1 MADQTVTLNRKAMHD
16 YEILERYEAG
26 IALTGSEIKS
36 VRAGKVSLQEAYARP
51 ENGEV
56 WLIGAHIAE
65 YASASHFGRHDPR
78 RRRKLLLH
86 KSEIRE
92 IEKAVE
98 QKGLTLVPL
107 RLYLKRGKAKL
118 EIGVARGRRQYDK
131 RQAIAR
137 REAAREMERAVKT
150 ARR

>member
-1 MADQTVTLNRKAMHD
+1 MADQNVAVNRKALHD
-16 YEILERYEAG
+16 YDILERYEAG

-36 VRAGKVSLQEAYARP
+36 IRSGKVSLQEAYARP

-65 YASASHFGRHDPR
+65 YASAAHFGQHDPR

-86 KSEIRE
+86 KRQIRE
-92 IEKAVE
+92 IEESVE

-107 RLYLKRGKAKL
+107 RLYLKKGKAKL
-118 EIGVARGRRQYDK
+118 EIGVARGRRRYDK
-131 RQAIAR
+131 REAIAK
-137 REAAREMERAVKT
+137 REAEREMQRAVKAAT
-150 ARR
+150 R